1 MAVAGK
7 TRLVAAALVLAWG
20 LTAQAGQTSPGASLA
35 ELLELGRT
43 ANPEFAAMRQE
54 VSAAR
59 ERTEMAGALMDPKLR
74 LERMTAIEL
83 MPEARLARMNR
94 VQLMQDLPWFGKRE
108 LKSDIARFGADTAA
122 AQANAAWNELAAR
135 IKATYAELEFVGRN
149 ERVVRQ
155 VLDLMVG
162 LERIALARY
171 TGGLAPQ
178 QDVIRAQVEQ
188 TAMKSELL
196 MIERERRMLQA
207 RMNMLLGR
215 EANAPLADPQ
225 QARPLPAL
233 ARLDA
238 AVLAERARS
247 NNPQIFAEDARVRT
261 AQSSRDLALR
271 NRYPD
276 FSVGVRSSELAIGKW
291 EWMVEINLP
300 LQQSSRRA
308 GERETEA
315 MLGAALAR
323 REASANQILAELA
336 ENLAGFDWAQRSEA
350 LTVNSL
356 LPQAEM
362 SLDSALA
369 GYENGRVDF
378 ATLLDAQ
385 RQVRQARQRQ
395 LRSRADAQLRF
406 AEIERLVGEDLQ

>member
-20 LTAQAGQTSPGASLA
+20 LTAQAGQTAPGASLA
-35 ELLELGRT
+35 ELLELART

-59 ERTEMAGALMDPKLR
+59 ERTAMAGALMDPKLR

-108 LKSDIARFGADTAA
+108 LKSDVARFATDTAA

-215 EANAPLADPQ
+215 EANAPLADPE
-225 QARPLPAL
+225 QARPLPAV

-238 AVLAERARS
+238 AALAERART

-276 FSVGVRSSELAIGKW
+276 FSVGVRSSDLAIGKW

-315 MLGAALAR
+315 MLAAALAR

-336 ENLAGFDWAQRSEA
+336 ERLAGFEFAQRSEA

-356 LPQAEM
+356 LPQTEM

-378 ATLLDAQ
+378 ATLLEAQ

-406 AEIERLVGEDLQ
+406 AEIERLVGEELQ

>member
-7 TRLVAAALVLAWG
+7 TRLMAAVMVLAWG
-20 LTAQAGQTSPGASLA
+20 LGAQAGQSAPGANLA
-35 ELLELGRT
+35 ELLELARS
-43 ANPEFAAMRQE
+43 ANPEFAAMREE
-54 VSAAR
+54 VGAAR
-59 ERTEMAGALMDPKLR
+59 ERTVMAGALMDPKLR
-74 LERMTAIEL
+74 LESMTGIEL
-83 MPEARLARMNR
+83 MPEARMVRMNR
-94 VQLMQDLPWFGKRE
+94 IQLMQDLPWFGKRE
-108 LKSDIARFGADTAA
+108 LKSDIARSATDAAA
-122 AQANAAWNELAAR
+122 AQADAGWNELAAR
-135 IKATYAELEFVGRN
+135 IKATYAELEFVRRN
-149 ERVVRQ
+149 ELLVRQ

-162 LERIALARY
+162 MERIALARY

-196 MIERERRMLQA
+196 MIERERRMLRA

-215 EANAPLADPQ
+215 AANAPLADPEQ
-225 QARPLPAL
+225 SRALPAV

-238 AVLAERARS
+238 GALAERARS
-247 NNPQIFAEDARVRT
+247 NNPQIVAEQARVSAAR
-261 AQSSRDLALR
+261 SNRDLALR

-276 FSVGVRSSELAIGKW
+276 VSVGVRAGELAIGKW
-291 EWMVEINLP
+291 EWMLEINLP

-308 GERETEA
+308 AERETEA
-315 MLGAALAR
+315 MLAAAVAR
-323 REASANQILAELA
+323 HEASANQILADLA
-336 ENLAGFDWAQRSEA
+336 ENLAGLDWAQRSEA

-356 LPQAEM
+356 LPQTEL
-362 SLDSALA
+362 SLESALA

-378 ATLLDAQ
+378 ASLLEAQ

-406 AEIERLVGEDLQ
+406 AEIERLVGEEIK